1 MTKNNFLYIVK
12 KWNLDHPYD
21 KSWRSR
27 YKVSLFSPEHKA
39 MCPVDMV
46 LEFEELKLY
55 KELEDQLEKE
65 KEDKD
70 DHFVKT
76 LSDNPGRDDEYV
88 PGAGNFLSD
97 SEDNLSEDELD
108 SLFDNI
114 KI

>member
-1 MTKNNFLYIVK
+1 
-12 KWNLDHPYD
+12 
-21 KSWRSR
+21 
-27 YKVSLFSPEHKA
+27 
-39 MCPVDMV
+39 
-46 LEFEELKLY
+46 
-55 KELEDQLEKE
+55 
-65 KEDKD
+65 
-70 DHFVKT
+70 